1 MFKKVIGSNDIRHG
15 SSVSSTDQLGNS
27 EIVPANVSLNDVNH
41 SGVIGERMKLSW
53 YYTGDGIAIPATVS
67 GLQLWF
73 SAEDLDLSNNA
84 SVTLWNPKID
94 NTDQDIELEDQ
105 GALDP
110 TYDIGTMAVPSV
122 DAGTNAHSRSIGMRD
137 TEADWG
143 EFISGIG
150 ESNMCVFSLRC
161 DDVTDSSIFSCIGG
175 GSSSVG
181 SSGFRGFDFRI
192 NGSKID
198 ARRKDTDNAARTT
211 AGITLAN
218 NTDYVIVMVFEAD
231 EDTIHLWVDGG
242 THTQYYN
249 SYVDLGGKSAK
260 PTDGNGNLL
269 GINGDNTS
277 WPPPI
282 WMSDW
287 LWYYR
292 TDDYTNAEVNIVGS
306 WLANRIGTT
315 WTDVTDLAS

>member
-1 MFKKVIGSNDIRHG
+1 MSWDGLGLSVASSKK
-15 SSVSSTDQLGNS
+15 SVV
-27 EIVPANVSLNDVNH
+27 VPS
-41 SGVIGERMKLSW
+41 
-53 YYTGDGIAIPATVS
+53 TVS

-73 SAEDLDLSNNA
+73 SAETLGLSNND

-94 NTDQDIELEDQ
+94 NTGQDIELEDQ

-122 DAGTNAHSRSIGMRD
+122 DAGTTAHSRSIGMRD

-143 EFISGIG
+143 DFISGIG

-161 DDVTDSSIFSCIGG
+161 DDVTDASIFSCIGG
-175 GSSSVG
+175 GASSVG

-192 NGSKID
+192 NASKID
-198 ARRKDTDNAARTT
+198 TRRKDTDNAARTT
-211 AGITLAN
+211 AGITIAN

-231 EDTIHLWVDGG
+231 EDKIHLWVDGG
-242 THTQYYN
+242 THAQYYN

-269 GINGDNTS
+269 GINADNTS

-282 WMSDW
+282 WMTDW

-292 TDDYTNAEVNIVGS
+292 ADDYTNAEVNTVGG
-306 WLANRIGTT
+306 WLAGRIGST
-315 WTDVTDLAS
+315 WTDVTELAA